1 MCIVVWCGVFTYGG
15 GVCVRVCVCVCV
27 CVCVTDEVACVD
39 PEVCQCICENPN
51 GCSNI
56 AYPLLVLRILSPGKV
71 NYQGSRS
78 NSLSLTKMAGK

>member
-1 MCIVVWCGVFTYGG
+1 M
-15 GVCVRVCVCVCV
+15 RVCL
-27 CVCVTDEVACVD
+27 CVTDEVACVD

-71 NYQGSRS
+71 NHQGERS
-78 NSLSLTKMAGK
+78 VTRGKGQSPGGKVNRLPFIEQRKSAKDNRQIKL